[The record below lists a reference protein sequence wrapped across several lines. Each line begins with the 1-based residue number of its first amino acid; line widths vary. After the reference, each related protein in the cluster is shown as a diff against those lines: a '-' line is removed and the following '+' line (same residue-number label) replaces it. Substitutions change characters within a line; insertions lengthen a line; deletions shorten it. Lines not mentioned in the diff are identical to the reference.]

1 MYVFDDYSDIE
12 QYATF
17 KAEVDKS
24 YFMHADD
31 EDFNM
36 NLGQITPQHF
46 PSEIFVEFLRGFH
59 RAKVPFSF
67 HRQRS

>member
-24 YFMHADD
+24 YFMHADN

-46 PSEIFVEFLRGFH
+46 PSEIFVEF
-59 RAKVPFSF
+59 
-67 HRQRS
+67 